1 MYKFRKEKRAELKA
15 KTTITKLAEEIGI
28 TRVSL
33 SRIVSNRGVTTK
45 MVAYCLTKLL
55 DSEKEIDYFFE
66 RIK

>member
-1 MYKFRKEKRAELKA
+1 MYLFKKEKRAELKQ

-33 SRIVSNRGVTTK
+33 SKIICNMTTTSK

-55 DSEKEIDYFFE
+55 DSEKEIDYYFE
-66 RIK
+66 RIE